1 MPLTLQN
8 PTRLYQAAL
17 VFGAVVLGL
26 VAGMAPPLAIAGA
39 AGVAFMAA
47 VFTSLTVGVC
57 LFTGLAFMEAVPA
70 VAGFSLAKFIGV
82 LLVLSW
88 FATIAVQ
95 GRRAGQ
101 LTSEHPV
108 LTATLVALVA
118 WAAASA
124 LWSIS
129 TDSVLGST
137 QRWMLNLLLF
147 PIVFAAIRRPRDLD
161 WVMMLFVVGGLT
173 SALIGWL
180 DLFGGGVEEG
190 RLAGAGV
197 NPNQLGGLLVCGTVF
212 AGALGASHER
222 PVPVRAMWFAAA
234 MLSGLA
240 LAATL
245 SRGAIVGMLV
255 AFLVAPLFAGPRRRL
270 PAITLSL
277 LAAATIALSI
287 VALVPATAV
296 SRLTDSDATGSGRTD
311 IWRVAWR
318 MVEDRPLTGVGAGNF
333 QDASIRY
340 VIQPGLLKR
349 DEAIVNKP
357 KVTHNVYLQVLAE
370 LGVVGMGLFAAII
383 VSSLLA
389 VLRAARIYARAGMRS
404 GELMARALLVGLI
417 GFLAAEFF
425 SSQLYSKQL
434 WLLLALGPA
443 VLATAKA
450 AAKQARATG
459 T

>member
-1 MPLTLQN
+1 MLLALQN
-8 PTRLYQAAL
+8 PLRLYQGMVLFAAL
-17 VFGAVVLGL
+17 VLGL
-26 VAGMAPPLAIAGA
+26 LAGMAPPLAIAGA

-70 VAGFSLAKFIGV
+70 VAGFSLAKFIGL

-95 GRRAGQ
+95 SRRTTQ
-101 LTSEHPV
+101 LSSEHPV
-108 LTATLVALVA
+108 LTATLVALAA
-118 WAAASA
+118 WAAISA
-124 LWSIS
+124 LWAIS
-129 TDSVLGST
+129 PESAFGGA
-137 QRWMLNLLLF
+137 QRWVLNLLLF

-161 WVMMLFVVGGLT
+161 WVMMLFVVGGLA

-180 DLFGGGVEEG
+180 DLFGGGGGEDEG
-190 RLAGAGV
+190 SRLAGAGV

-212 AGALGASHER
+212 AGALGASRER
-222 PVPVRAMWFAAA
+222 PVPVRAMWFAAGA
-234 MLSGLA
+234 VSGLA

-245 SRGAIVGMLV
+245 SRGAIVGMVV

-270 PAITLSL
+270 PAVTMCL

-287 VALVPATAV
+287 IALVPATAV
-296 SRLTDSDATGSGRTD
+296 SRLTSSDHTGSGRTD
-311 IWRVAWR
+311 IWRVGWR
-318 MVEDRPLTGVGAGNF
+318 MVEDKPLLGVGADNF

-340 VIQPGLLKR
+340 VIQPGVLKR
-349 DEAIVNKP
+349 DEHIVDKP
-357 KVTHNVYLQVLAE
+357 KVTHNVYLQVLSE
-370 LGVVGMGLFAAII
+370 LGAVGLALFAVII
-383 VSSLLA
+383 VTSLVA
-389 VLRAARIYARAGMRS
+389 VLRAARIYARAGLRS

-443 VLATAKA
+443 VLATAKTA
-450 AAKQARATG
+450 ARRAA
-459 T
+459 